1 MDNFSGIFGIFD
13 RVAQLHEDPLLADI
27 YKDMEDM
34 DNFQYIG
41 PEADRENLRNDMR
54 NWATDF
60 GKAVSAAK
68 QKLGGLVCQSRC
80 KDKHEAMG
88 IVRNSG

>member
-1 MDNFSGIFGIFD
+1 MNSFSGIFGIFD
-13 RVAQLHEDPLLADI
+13 RVARLREDPLLADI
-27 YKDMEDM
+27 YEDMEDI

-41 PEADRENLRNDMR
+41 PEVDRENLRKDMR

-68 QKLGGLVCQSRC
+68 QKLGV
-80 KDKHEAMG
+80 
-88 IVRNSG
+88 